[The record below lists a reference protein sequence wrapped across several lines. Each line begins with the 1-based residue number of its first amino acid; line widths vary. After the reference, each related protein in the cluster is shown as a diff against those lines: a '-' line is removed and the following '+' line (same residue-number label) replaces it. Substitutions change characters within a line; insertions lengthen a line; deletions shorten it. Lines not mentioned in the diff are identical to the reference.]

1 MLNYYLVEE
10 NEILKQDLYIKIKIK
25 IMLLKK
31 LQLKTIDYR
40 FGLTMCFLL
49 FFNSVISAQ
58 EIIKDVVA
66 EKPVEAVHS
75 GQRQK
80 VDGIIATVGD
90 YIVLDSDIDKGF
102 LEITAQGGSVKDITR
117 CQMLGKL
124 LEDKLY
130 AHQAIQDSIIVSDAE
145 VRSMMDD
152 RLNYMLQQVGD
163 INKVVAYYKKNS
175 VEEFKTY
182 FSDILKEQKLA
193 SEMRDKIVK
202 DVEITPEEVRNFFKK
217 IPKEELPTFGAE
229 MEVAQIVIEPKV
241 SKEDK
246 QKVIDRLNAIR
257 KDVLEGSSFATKA
270 VLYSLDPGSAPNGG
284 FYKMTR
290 KTPFVKEFKDVAFSL
305 QEGEISEPFETT
317 FGYHIIMVDKIKG
330 QEVELRHILI
340 SPTVSEDAL
349 KEAKERII
357 NIRNKIVSK
366 EISFADAARTES
378 DEKETRANGGTLVNP
393 NTQDTRFELTKMDP
407 TLYSQVSNL
416 KDDEVSQPLLNTD
429 DKGKKTYKLITVT
442 NRIDEHV
449 ADYAKD
455 YTKIKEL
462 ALKEKQINAIA
473 KWFDTKIKDTYIK
486 IIGEYRDCSFANN
499 WLKK

>member
-1 MLNYYLVEE
+1 
-10 NEILKQDLYIKIKIK
+10 
-25 IMLLKK
+25 MLLKK
-31 LQLKTIDYR
+31 LQLKTIDYKLV
-40 FGLTMCFLL
+40 LTMCFLF
-49 FFNSVISAQ
+49 FFNFTISAQ
-58 EIIKDVVA
+58 EIIKDTVIK
-66 EKPVEAVHS
+66 KPVTAPT
-75 GQRQK
+75 GQKQK
-80 VDGIIATVGD
+80 IDGIIATVGD
-90 YIVLDSDIDKGF
+90 YIVLDSDIDKGY
-102 LEITAQGGSVKDITR
+102 LEITAQGGSTKDITR

-130 AHQAIQDSIIVSDAE
+130 AHQAIQDSIVVSDAE

-152 RLNYMLQQVGD
+152 RLNYMTQQVGD

-182 FSDILKEQKLA
+182 FADILKEQKLA
-193 SEMRDKIVK
+193 QEMTKKIV
-202 DVEITPEEVRNFFKK
+202 DAVEITPEEVRNFFKK
-217 IPKEELPTFGAE
+217 IPKDELPTFGAE
-229 MEVAQIVIEPKV
+229 MEVAQIVVEPKV
-241 SKEDK
+241 SKEDE
-246 QKVIDRLNAIR
+246 QKVIDRLNAIK

-270 VLYSLDPGSAPNGG
+270 VLYSQDPGSSPTGG

-305 QEGEISEPFETT
+305 GEGEISEPFKTT
-317 FGYHIIMVDKIKG
+317 FGYHIIMVEKIKG

-340 SPTVSEDAL
+340 APTVSENAL
-349 KEAKERII
+349 KEAKERIT
-357 NIRNKIVSK
+357 NIRNKIVNK

-442 NRIDEHV
+442 NRIDSHT

-462 ALKEKQINAIA
+462 ALKEKQITTIS
-473 KWFDTKIKDTYIK
+473 KWFDSKIKDTYIK
-486 IIGEYRDCSFANN
+486 IVGEYRDCNFVYN